1 MYASEINR
9 QLAGLCIERALAEA
23 EGLADTAAYMRD
35 LDSEIAALRT
45 AFVTTAVTEIATSRA
60 ELSGA
65 NFG

>member
-9 QLAGLCIERALAEA
+9 QLAGLRIERALAEA
-23 EGLADTAAYMRD
+23 EGLARNAAYMRD
-35 LDSEIAALRT
+35 LDGEIAAMRT

-60 ELSGA
+60 ELFGA